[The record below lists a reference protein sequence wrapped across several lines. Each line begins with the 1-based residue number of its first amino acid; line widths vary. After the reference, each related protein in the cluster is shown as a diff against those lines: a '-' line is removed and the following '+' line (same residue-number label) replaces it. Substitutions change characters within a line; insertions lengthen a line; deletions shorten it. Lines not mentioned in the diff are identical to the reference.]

1 MYLAADDP
9 GVVRSIDA
17 VRTRWGGDFFTE
29 NHVGW
34 RSCISRWKERGGTVV
49 HLTMYGLPL
58 SSVIRG
64 LRTKERIL
72 VVIGAEKVP
81 GPLYGLADFNVS
93 VTTQPH
99 SEIAALAVFLDHLFS
114 GEELERE
121 YADAPMRI
129 IPSGAGK
136 VRGTR

>member
-9 GVVRSIDA
+9 GVIRSIDA
-17 VRTRWGGDFFTE
+17 VRTRWGGDFFAE

-34 RSCISRWKERGGTVV
+34 RSCIGRWKEQGGTVV

-58 SSVIRG
+58 SSVVRD
-64 LRTKERIL
+64 LRMKERIL

-93 VTTQPH
+93 VTSQPH
-99 SEIAALAVFLDHLFS
+99 SEIAALAVFLDHLFE
-114 GEELERE
+114 GEELERV
-121 YADAPMRI
+121 YADAPVRI
-129 IPSGAGK
+129 IPSRAGK
-136 VRGTR
+136 VRGKR